1 MERVMKPAAAS
12 KTKTR
17 SAIVLCIVAMLT
29 IAWSLMTSRSGPS
42 SEPASPAVASSANRN
57 SALRSESL
65 DPRLHL
71 YLLENSEKVKYEG
84 KGINIFNGGA
94 EPVEISK
101 PKVSPLL
108 RQQQEQANSI
118 AHLPPPPPKI
128 PLSYFGISSGNGE
141 KSKAF
146 LSNGDD
152 VWVAREGDVVDRH
165 YKIVRISPT
174 AVEVEDLLNNNRQTI
189 SLKQG

>member
-17 SAIVLCIVAMLT
+17 AAIVLCVVAVLT

-42 SEPASPAVASSANRN
+42 AEPTSPTVASSANRN

-71 YLLENSEKVKYEG
+71 DLLENSEKVTYEG

-94 EPVEISK
+94 EPVQIAK
-101 PKVSPLL
+101 PTVSPLL
-108 RQQQEQANSI
+108 RQQQEQAN
-118 AHLPPPPPKI
+118 AVHLPPPPPRI
-128 PLSYFGISSGNGE
+128 PLSYFGVSSGKGE